1 MLDVE
6 VCCLRRTRVRAQP
19 TSFDKK
25 LGFTRT
31 SYEPPPDVIPFQDK
45 RYATSRKAMHML
57 ENILLRKA
65 LATFVFGMAFLLTP
79 RVWVEEGRSVQES
92 ETIPVRML
100 ERPDQEAPCLWC
112 SPAKPVD
119 CDVEVEGEL
128 DIQGDNPSQ
137 SSSDRLW
144 LNPDEPPPK
153 SEDTPC
159 IKAQPA
165 DAAPSA

>member
-1 MLDVE
+1 
-6 VCCLRRTRVRAQP
+6 
-19 TSFDKK
+19 
-25 LGFTRT
+25 
-31 SYEPPPDVIPFQDK
+31 
-45 RYATSRKAMHML
+45 ML

-79 RVWVEEGRSVQES
+79 RAWVEEGRSSHEN

-100 ERPDQEAPCLWC
+100 ERPDHEAPCLWC
-112 SPAKPVD
+112 APAKPVD
-119 CDVEVEGEL
+119 CDVDVDVEIEIDQPL
-128 DIQGDNPSQ
+128 PQGDNPSE

-165 DAAPSA
+165 DATPSA